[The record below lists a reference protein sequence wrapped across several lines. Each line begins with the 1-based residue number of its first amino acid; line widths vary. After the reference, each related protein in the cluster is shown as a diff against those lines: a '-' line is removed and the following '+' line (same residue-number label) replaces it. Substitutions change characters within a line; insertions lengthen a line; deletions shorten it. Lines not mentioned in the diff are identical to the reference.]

1 MDVKPENIL
10 LDENFNAKVADF
22 GLSKLFDRDQ
32 SQVVTIMK
40 ETSGYLASEWLSL
53 VITEKVGVYSFGV
66 VLLEILCGRRHFDR
80 SQLEEAM
87 HLLGLFKEKLQ
98 KKLLL
103 DLVDKYNEDMQL
115 NGAEVVDMMRVAIW
129 CLQSDFA
136 MRPSM
141 SVVVKVL
148 EGVVDVEENIDF
160 NFCNPTNPNTRAR
173 VMHQEVNVGFFTKL
187 MGLL

>member
-1 MDVKPENIL
+1 MLIQPENIL

-136 MRPSM
+136 MRPSL